1 MTQWPAVLVAA
12 LVAATLNYPGAA
24 AASTKSEPSLWQR
37 LLAAITPSAPPARA
51 PARRARP
58 VPAPAPAREAT
69 KPAPAPAP
77 APTPAREA
85 TKPAPAPAPTRVAMK
100 PAPAPAPAT
109 IPNPVTEL
117 VAPLLSEPAPKPPER
132 PTGASAGCGGGQRVI
147 SAYYWEGRHTASGA
161 PFNPNAMTAAHRTLP
176 FGTHLTVTNP
186 RTGQSVSVV
195 INDRGPFVRGV
206 SLDLSRGAAQAI
218 GLHGTGAVCIL

>member
-1 MTQWPAVLVAA
+1 MRSEADS
-12 LVAATLNYPGAA
+12 ATL
-24 AASTKSEPSLWQR
+24 
-37 LLAAITPSAPPARA
+37 
-51 PARRARP
+51 
-58 VPAPAPAREAT
+58 
-69 KPAPAPAP
+69 
-77 APTPAREA
+77 
-85 TKPAPAPAPTRVAMK
+85 RVD
-100 PAPAPAPAT
+100 
-109 IPNPVTEL
+109 TEL

>member
-1 MTQWPAVLVAA
+1 MKHWPAILAAA
-12 LVAATLNYPGAA
+12 LVVLNYPGAA

-37 LLAAITPSAPPARA
+37 LFAALTPSAP
-51 PARRARP
+51 ARP
-58 VPAPAPAREAT
+58 PTVRRGHPAPAPAAAPVAT
-69 KPAPAPAP
+69 KPAPTP
-77 APTPAREA
+77 APT
-85 TKPAPAPAPTRVAMK
+85 TKPATAPSPVA
-100 PAPAPAPAT
+100 
-109 IPNPVTEL
+109 EL
-117 VAPLLSEPAPKPPER
+117 VAPLLPEVAPKEQER
-132 PTGASAGCGGGQRVI
+132 PAGTSAGCDGGQRVI

-161 PFNPNAMTAAHRTLP
+161 AFNPNAMTAAHRTLP

-218 GLHGTGAVCIL
+218 GLHGTGSVCIL

>member
-77 APTPAREA
+77 
-85 TKPAPAPAPTRVAMK
+85 TRVAMK
-100 PAPAPAPAT
+100 PAPPPAPAP